1 MEMILWTFRR
11 NENDVVNLY
20 NTLSP
25 VMQLATGGD
34 MLNFGYWHKEDISPV
49 NAQNRLCNKIGKL
62 AELNSAKSLLDIGS
76 GLSLPAIMWNISYPN
91 IDISCLNINYT
102 QLQLAQKIVNGKTLN
117 QTIHE
122 INSTSTMLPFLTNS
136 VERIIALESAQ
147 HFKPFNNFI
156 AESYRVLK
164 KDGILTIAIPVI
176 KKKSSMRNLGILALT
191 WSSEHY
197 SERFV
202 INEITKKFKLIKK
215 IEIGPNVFEPL
226 ANYYFKNRKK
236 LQNKILTKYTSYV
249 ENILFK
255 SLLKMK
261 KASNEGIID
270 YLIIKCMKCD

>member
-25 VMQLATGGD
+25 VMQLATGGN

-122 INSTSTMLPFLTNS
+122 INSTSTMLPFLTDS

-261 KASNEGIID
+261 KASNEGIIG